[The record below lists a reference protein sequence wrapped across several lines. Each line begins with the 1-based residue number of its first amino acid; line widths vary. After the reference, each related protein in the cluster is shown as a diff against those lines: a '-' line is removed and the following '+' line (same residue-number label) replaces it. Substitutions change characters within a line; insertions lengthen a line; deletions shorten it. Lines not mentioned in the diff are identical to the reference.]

1 MMDELIS
8 VIVPVYNVK
17 NYLKQC
23 VQSIVG
29 QTYKNLEIILIDD
42 GSTDGSGELC
52 DILKKTDERIKVIH
66 EENSGLS
73 EARNTGL
80 NAARGKYIGFVDSDD
95 YIEPNMYDI
104 LIKLCKKNKTSVA
117 CARYRYFGIGNE
129 PELPKANG
137 LTKVMSG
144 DEFLLNILNGSRS
157 GFSTYSVWDRIYR
170 WDIIRDL
177 KFPKGKCYEDI
188 VFTTKAVLKAKRVA
202 YINRELYNYRLRN
215 GSISYKKKNA
225 VFDKKLITDR
235 LPLQKEQIRFLD
247 FIGKQ
252 QLADVARIRYYQE
265 FIKFAAV
272 NPYLEYET
280 VIQTALREWKLT
292 PKKISRLPV
301 SFKGKLMLAAMAM
314 APSVFMA
321 YYSKQ
326 VRTLK
331 WQ

>member
-117 CARYRYFGIGNE
+117 CEIGR
-129 PELPKANG
+129 AH
-137 LTKVMSG
+137 V
-144 DEFLLNILNGSRS
+144 
-157 GFSTYSVWDRIYR
+157 
-170 WDIIRDL
+170 
-177 KFPKGKCYEDI
+177 
-188 VFTTKAVLKAKRVA
+188 
-202 YINRELYNYRLRN
+202 
-215 GSISYKKKNA
+215 
-225 VFDKKLITDR
+225 
-235 LPLQKEQIRFLD
+235 
-247 FIGKQ
+247 
-252 QLADVARIRYYQE
+252 
-265 FIKFAAV
+265 
-272 NPYLEYET
+272 
-280 VIQTALREWKLT
+280 
-292 PKKISRLPV
+292 
-301 SFKGKLMLAAMAM
+301 
-314 APSVFMA
+314 
-321 YYSKQ
+321 
-326 VRTLK
+326 
-331 WQ
+331 